1 MLSPRPIATAEARAV
16 AASLGTRAERVLR
29 AGETARRA
37 GFGAEVTFT
46 AAGADPAVAGKG
58 AIRRSYR
65 RLPNPSQ
72 QLLRPF
78 DLQRYDGAPGAT
90 KSLVTAVITSGLG
103 TPPPSRSPDEQIKRL
118 REKGVLATA
127 RA

>member
-16 AASLGTRAERVLR
+16 AASLGSRAEQVLR
-29 AGETARRA
+29 SGETARRA

-46 AAGADPAVAGKG
+46 AAGADPAVVGKG

-65 RLPNPSQ
+65 RLPNPSR

-78 DLQRYDGAPGAT
+78 DLQRYDGPPGGHQIARRRSDHVWPWHST
-90 KSLVTAVITSGLG
+90 PVTL
-103 TPPPSRSPDEQIKRL
+103 PK
-118 REKGVLATA
+118 
-127 RA
+127 